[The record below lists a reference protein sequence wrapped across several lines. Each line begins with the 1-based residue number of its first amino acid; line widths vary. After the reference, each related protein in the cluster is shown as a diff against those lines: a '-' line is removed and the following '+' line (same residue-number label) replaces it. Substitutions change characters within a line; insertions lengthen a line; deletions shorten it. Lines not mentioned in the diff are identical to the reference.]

1 MNNRLSRWTRVLYAA
16 GSFGGNA
23 INRSRDLWLLFFYL
37 GDGEAVRHGSPWLV
51 GIALV
56 VVRLLEA
63 FDDPL
68 IGHWSDATRTRLGRR
83 IPYILL
89 ATPFMAVSFVF
100 LWMPPDPS
108 ESVRNVL
115 YLFGT
120 LTMFHF
126 FSTLASGPLEAL
138 LPEIARRPEDR
149 LSISSWQVIFGVGG
163 TVLALVGSGPL
174 IDHFGFG
181 AMAVIVAAA
190 TMASRYMA
198 LAGIWRPSLASAAA
212 AAEAPREPS
221 LRRSIAGCMRNRQFL
236 WFLPSQVLYSLG
248 MQMMTAILPFFVTG
262 ILGYAKP
269 GMMVSVITGTAV
281 GTLLLVLPVI
291 MHQAR
296 TRSKRV
302 VYGWGMLFAS
312 LYFPLLFFVGFI
324 PGIPG
329 EAQIIMFAA
338 LLGLPLAPVNT
349 FPNAMIADICDY
361 DELST
366 GLRRE
371 ATFYSLH
378 ATIEKTA
385 GALAPALL
393 TGLLMLGHSHDDPLG
408 IRLVGP
414 FAGLLTLAGYLCF
427 RRYWLPDSVTAES
440 VAAAQAQ
447 QAQLRPAHALSR

>member
-1 MNNRLSRWTRVLYAA
+1 MFAA
-16 GSFGGNA
+16 ASLGNNA

-37 GDGEAVRHGSPWLV
+37 GDGDAVRRGSPWLV

-56 VVRLLEA
+56 IVRLLEA

-89 ATPFMAVSFVF
+89 ATPFMAVSFIF
-100 LWMPPDPS
+100 LWTPPDPG
-108 ESVRNVL
+108 ESARNVL

-126 FSTLASGPLEAL
+126 FATLASGPLEAL
-138 LPEIARRPEDR
+138 LPEIAPRHDDR
-149 LSISSWQVIFGVGG
+149 LSISAWQVIFGVAG

-181 AMAVIVAAA
+181 AMAVVIATA
-190 TMASRYMA
+190 TMATRYVSLMGA
-198 LAGIWRPSLASAAA
+198 WRPSIASAATA
-212 AAEAPREPS
+212 NDSAREPS
-221 LRRSIAGCMRNRQFL
+221 IMRSIVGCMSNRQFL
-236 WFLPSQVLYSLG
+236 WFLPSHVLYSMG
-248 MQMMTAILPFFVTG
+248 MQMMTGILPFFVTG

-269 GMMVSVITGTAV
+269 GTMVAVITGIAV
-281 GTLLLVLPVI
+281 LTLMLALPLI
-291 MHQAR
+291 MQQAR
-296 TRSKRV
+296 SRSKRV

-324 PGIPG
+324 PEIPA
-329 EAQIIMFAA
+329 EAQIIAYAA

-361 DELST
+361 EVLRT
-366 GLRRE
+366 GFHRE

-385 GALAPALL
+385 GALTPAIL
-393 TGLLMLGHSHDDPLG
+393 TGLLMLGRTADHSLG
-408 IRLVGP
+408 IQLVGP
-414 FAGLLTLAGYLCF
+414 VAGVATLMGYLCF
-427 RRYWLPDSVTAES
+427 RRYWLPDEVTAES
-440 VAAAQAQ
+440 VAAAELHRGRGQ
-447 QAQLRPAHALSR
+447 RALALP